1 MNKNILPVKGTH
13 DLYGQEIDK
22 FNYVVESFYSIATKF
37 NFKSIQTPI
46 LENQELFT
54 RSVGEHT
61 DIVSKEMYSFV
72 DKNESI
78 LCLRPEAT
86 SGIARFAALNYQT
99 GSLKFSTHGPMF
111 RRERP
116 QKGRYRQFHQINIE
130 NIGEKSPFIDF
141 EIIYIASALI
151 SKLGLPNDKYNLLIN
166 SLGSNEYQINYSSLL
181 RDYLFQFKKKLS
193 ETSLLRLDKNP
204 LRILDSK
211 DDSDKEI
218 LTNAPKIYEN
228 MSKESKE
235 YFSKIK
241 ILLTDN
247 GIPFKEDDRLVRGL
261 DYYTHT
267 AFEFQTIEEKRQNA
281 ILAGGR
287 YDKLINMIST
297 KDIPGI
303 GWAAGIERLMD
314 LLPEYVSN
322 TNSSKKILLALQK
335 EEYLNNLGVLKQ
347 LYNSDY
353 SHEIKVSSNIKKIFS
368 YADKNDF
375 DFLLLIGESE
385 IQSNEIAV
393 KDLNKKIQ
401 KTYSLKDFNLEN
413 EIR

>member
-151 SKLGLPNDKYNLLIN
+151 SKLGLSNDKYNLLIN
-166 SLGSNEYQINYSSLL
+166 SLGSNEDQINYSSLL

-353 SHEIKVSSNIKKIFS
+353 SHEIKVSNNIKKIFS

>member
-22 FNYVVESFYSIATKF
+22 FNHVVETFYSIASKF

-46 LENQELFT
+46 IETQELFS
-54 RSVGEHT
+54 RSVGELT

-72 DKNESI
+72 DKNDSI

-86 SGIARFAALNYQT
+86 SGIARFAAMNYQS

-141 EIIYIASALI
+141 EIIYMAASLI
-151 SKLGLPNDKYNLLIN
+151 GKLGLPNDKYNLLIN
-166 SLGSNEYQINYSSLL
+166 SLGSNEDQNNYSVLL
-181 RDYLFQFKKKLS
+181 RDYLSQFTKKLS

-211 DDSDKEI
+211 EDSDKEI
-218 LTNAPKIYEN
+218 LINAPKMHEHLSI
-228 MSKESKE
+228 ESKE

-241 ILLTDN
+241 MLLMDN
-247 GIPFKEDDRLVRGL
+247 GISFQEDDRLVRGL

-314 LLPEYVSN
+314 LLPEFSIN
-322 TNSSKKILLALQK
+322 ANSSKKILLALQK
-335 EEYLNNLGVLKQ
+335 EEYLNNLNILKQ
-347 LYNSDY
+347 LYSSDY
-353 SHEIKVSSNIKKIFS
+353 SHEIKISNNIKKIFS
-368 YADKNDF
+368 YADKNNF

-385 IQSNEIAV
+385 IQSNEISV

-401 KTYSLKDFNLEN
+401 KTYPLKEFNLEN

>member
-1 MNKNILPVKGTH
+1 MNKNISPVKGTH
-13 DLYGQEIDK
+13 DLYGQDMEK
-22 FNYVVESFYSIATKF
+22 FNYVVELFYSIANKF
-37 NFKSIQTPI
+37 NFDAIQTPI
-46 LENQELFT
+46 IENQELFS
-54 RSVGEHT
+54 RSVGELT

-86 SGIARFAALNYQT
+86 SGIARFAASNYQS

-116 QKGRYRQFHQINIE
+116 QKGRYRQFYQINIE
-130 NIGEKSPFIDF
+130 NIGEKSPYIDF
-141 EIIYIASALI
+141 EIIYIASTFI
-151 SKLGLPNDKYNLLIN
+151 NKLGISNDKYNLLIN
-166 SLGSNEYQINYSSLL
+166 SLGSAEDQNNFSNLL
-181 RDYLFQFKKKLS
+181 RDYLSNFTKKLS
-193 ETSLLRLDKNP
+193 ETSLSRLDKNP

-211 DDSDKEI
+211 DDGDKEI
-218 LTNAPKIYEN
+218 LVNAPKIN
-228 MSKESKE
+228 DHLSRESKD

-241 ILLTDN
+241 MFLSDN
-247 GIPFKEDDRLVRGL
+247 GIHFQEDDKLVRGL

-267 AFEFQTIEEKRQNA
+267 AFEFQTNEEKRQNA

-303 GWAAGIERLMD
+303 GWAAGIERLMA
-314 LLPEYVSN
+314 LIPNVN
-322 TNSSKKILLALQK
+322 KGNNSSKKILLALQK
-335 EEYLNNLGVLKQ
+335 EEYLNSLDVLKQ
-347 LYNSDY
+347 LYQSDF
-353 SHEIKVSSNIKKIFS
+353 SHEIKISNNIKKLFS
-368 YADKNDF
+368 YADKNNF

-385 IQSNEIAV
+385 IQSNEISV

-401 KTYSLKDFNLEN
+401 KTHSLTNFNLEN

>member
-86 SGIARFAALNYQT
+86 SGIARFSALNYQT

-166 SLGSNEYQINYSSLL
+166 SLGSNEDQINYSSLL

>member
-1 MNKNILPVKGTH
+1 LPVKGTH

-166 SLGSNEYQINYSSLL
+166 SLGSNEDQINYSSLL

>member
-1 MNKNILPVKGTH
+1 
-13 DLYGQEIDK
+13 
-22 FNYVVESFYSIATKF
+22 
-37 NFKSIQTPI
+37 
-46 LENQELFT
+46 
-54 RSVGEHT
+54 
-61 DIVSKEMYSFV
+61 
-72 DKNESI
+72 
-78 LCLRPEAT
+78 
-86 SGIARFAALNYQT
+86 
-99 GSLKFSTHGPMF
+99 MF

-166 SLGSNEYQINYSSLL
+166 SLGSNEDQINYSSLL

-218 LTNAPKIYEN
+218 LANAPKIYEN

-314 LLPEYVSN
+314 LLPEYVLN

-335 EEYLNNLGVLKQ
+335 EEYLNNLVVLKQ

-353 SHEIKVSSNIKKIFS
+353 SHEIKVSNNIKKIFS

-385 IQSNEIAV
+385 IQSNEISV

>member
-1 MNKNILPVKGTH
+1 MNKNISPVKGTH
-13 DLYGQEIDK
+13 DLYGQDMEK
-22 FNYVVESFYSIATKF
+22 FNYVVELFYSIANKF
-37 NFKSIQTPI
+37 NFDAIQTPI
-46 LENQELFT
+46 IENQELFS
-54 RSVGEHT
+54 RSVGELT

-86 SGIARFAALNYQT
+86 SGIARFAASNYQS

-116 QKGRYRQFHQINIE
+116 QKGRYRQFYQINIE
-130 NIGEKSPFIDF
+130 NIGEKSPYIDF
-141 EIIYIASALI
+141 EIIYIASTFI
-151 SKLGLPNDKYNLLIN
+151 NKLGISNDKYNLLIN
-166 SLGSNEYQINYSSLL
+166 SLGSAEDQNNFSNLL
-181 RDYLFQFKKKLS
+181 RDYLSNFTKKLS
-193 ETSLLRLDKNP
+193 ETSLSRLDKNP

-211 DDSDKEI
+211 DDGDKEI
-218 LTNAPKIYEN
+218 LVNAPKIHEHL
-228 MSKESKE
+228 SKESKE

-241 ILLTDN
+241 MFLSDN
-247 GIPFKEDDRLVRGL
+247 GISFQEDDKLVRGL

-267 AFEFQTIEEKRQNA
+267 AFEFQTNEEKRQNA

-303 GWAAGIERLMD
+303 GWAAGIERLMA
-314 LLPEYVSN
+314 LIPNVNKEN
-322 TNSSKKILLALQK
+322 KSSKKILLALQK
-335 EEYLNNLGVLKQ
+335 EEYLSSLDVLKQ
-347 LYNSDY
+347 LYQSDF
-353 SHEIKVSSNIKKIFS
+353 SHEIKINNNIKKLFS
-368 YADKNDF
+368 YADKNNF

-385 IQSNEIAV
+385 IQSNEISV

-401 KTYSLKDFNLEN
+401 KTHSLTDFNLEN

>member
-13 DLYGQEIDK
+13 DLYGREIDK
-22 FNYVVESFYSIATKF
+22 FNYVVESFYSIAAKF

-46 LENQELFT
+46 LENQELFS

-151 SKLGLPNDKYNLLIN
+151 NKLGLPNDKYNLLVN
-166 SLGSNEYQINYSSLL
+166 SLGSNEDQINYSSLL

-211 DDSDKEI
+211 DDSDKEV

-322 TNSSKKILLALQK
+322 INSSKKILLALQK

>member
-1 MNKNILPVKGTH
+1 M
-13 DLYGQEIDK
+13 
-22 FNYVVESFYSIATKF
+22 
-37 NFKSIQTPI
+37 
-46 LENQELFT
+46 
-54 RSVGEHT
+54 
-61 DIVSKEMYSFV
+61 
-72 DKNESI
+72 
-78 LCLRPEAT
+78 
-86 SGIARFAALNYQT
+86 
-99 GSLKFSTHGPMF
+99 
-111 RRERP
+111 
-116 QKGRYRQFHQINIE
+116 
-130 NIGEKSPFIDF
+130 
-141 EIIYIASALI
+141 
-151 SKLGLPNDKYNLLIN
+151 
-166 SLGSNEYQINYSSLL
+166 
-181 RDYLFQFKKKLS
+181 
-193 ETSLLRLDKNP
+193 
-204 LRILDSK
+204 
-211 DDSDKEI
+211 
-218 LTNAPKIYEN
+218 
-228 MSKESKE
+228 
-235 YFSKIK
+235 
-241 ILLTDN
+241 
-247 GIPFKEDDRLVRGL
+247 

>member
-1 MNKNILPVKGTH
+1 LPVKGTH

-166 SLGSNEYQINYSSLL
+166 SLGSNEDQINYSSLL

-314 LLPEYVSN
+314 LLPKYVSN

>member
-1 MNKNILPVKGTH
+1 M
-13 DLYGQEIDK
+13 
-22 FNYVVESFYSIATKF
+22 
-37 NFKSIQTPI
+37 
-46 LENQELFT
+46 
-54 RSVGEHT
+54 
-61 DIVSKEMYSFV
+61 
-72 DKNESI
+72 
-78 LCLRPEAT
+78 
-86 SGIARFAALNYQT
+86 
-99 GSLKFSTHGPMF
+99 
-111 RRERP
+111 
-116 QKGRYRQFHQINIE
+116 
-130 NIGEKSPFIDF
+130 
-141 EIIYIASALI
+141 
-151 SKLGLPNDKYNLLIN
+151 
-166 SLGSNEYQINYSSLL
+166 
-181 RDYLFQFKKKLS
+181 
-193 ETSLLRLDKNP
+193 
-204 LRILDSK
+204 
-211 DDSDKEI
+211 
-218 LTNAPKIYEN
+218 
-228 MSKESKE
+228 
-235 YFSKIK
+235 
-241 ILLTDN
+241 
-247 GIPFKEDDRLVRGL
+247 

-303 GWAAGIERLMD
+303 GWAAGIERLID

-353 SHEIKVSSNIKKIFS
+353 SHEIKVSNNIKKIFS

>member
-1 MNKNILPVKGTH
+1 M
-13 DLYGQEIDK
+13 
-22 FNYVVESFYSIATKF
+22 
-37 NFKSIQTPI
+37 
-46 LENQELFT
+46 
-54 RSVGEHT
+54 
-61 DIVSKEMYSFV
+61 
-72 DKNESI
+72 
-78 LCLRPEAT
+78 
-86 SGIARFAALNYQT
+86 
-99 GSLKFSTHGPMF
+99 
-111 RRERP
+111 
-116 QKGRYRQFHQINIE
+116 
-130 NIGEKSPFIDF
+130 
-141 EIIYIASALI
+141 
-151 SKLGLPNDKYNLLIN
+151 
-166 SLGSNEYQINYSSLL
+166 
-181 RDYLFQFKKKLS
+181 
-193 ETSLLRLDKNP
+193 
-204 LRILDSK
+204 
-211 DDSDKEI
+211 
-218 LTNAPKIYEN
+218 
-228 MSKESKE
+228 
-235 YFSKIK
+235 
-241 ILLTDN
+241 LTDN

>member
-166 SLGSNEYQINYSSLL
+166 SLGSNEDQINYSSLL

-385 IQSNEIAV
+385 IQSNEIAI

>member
-166 SLGSNEYQINYSSLL
+166 SLGSNEDQINYSSLL

-228 MSKESKE
+228 MSEESKE

>member
-1 MNKNILPVKGTH
+1 M
-13 DLYGQEIDK
+13 
-22 FNYVVESFYSIATKF
+22 
-37 NFKSIQTPI
+37 
-46 LENQELFT
+46 
-54 RSVGEHT
+54 
-61 DIVSKEMYSFV
+61 
-72 DKNESI
+72 
-78 LCLRPEAT
+78 
-86 SGIARFAALNYQT
+86 
-99 GSLKFSTHGPMF
+99 
-111 RRERP
+111 
-116 QKGRYRQFHQINIE
+116 
-130 NIGEKSPFIDF
+130 
-141 EIIYIASALI
+141 
-151 SKLGLPNDKYNLLIN
+151 
-166 SLGSNEYQINYSSLL
+166 

>member
-46 LENQELFT
+46 IENQELFT
-54 RSVGEHT
+54 SSVGEHT

-166 SLGSNEYQINYSSLL
+166 SLGSNEDQINYSSLL

>member
-1 MNKNILPVKGTH
+1 MNKNISPVKGTH
-13 DLYGQEIDK
+13 DLYGQDMEK
-22 FNYVVESFYSIATKF
+22 FNYVVELFYSIANKF
-37 NFKSIQTPI
+37 NFDAIQTPI
-46 LENQELFT
+46 IENQELFS
-54 RSVGEHT
+54 RSVGELT

-86 SGIARFAALNYQT
+86 SGIARFAASNYQS

-116 QKGRYRQFHQINIE
+116 QKGRYRQFYQINIE
-130 NIGEKSPFIDF
+130 NIGEKSAYIDF
-141 EIIYIASALI
+141 EIIYIASTFI
-151 SKLGLPNDKYNLLIN
+151 NKLGISNDKYNLLIN
-166 SLGSNEYQINYSSLL
+166 SLGSAEDQNNFSNLL
-181 RDYLFQFKKKLS
+181 RDYLSNFTKKLS
-193 ETSLLRLDKNP
+193 ETSLSRLDKNP

-211 DDSDKEI
+211 DDGDKEI
-218 LTNAPKIYEN
+218 LVNAPKIHEHL
-228 MSKESKE
+228 SKESKE

-241 ILLTDN
+241 MFLSDN
-247 GIPFKEDDRLVRGL
+247 GISFQEDDKLVRGL

-267 AFEFQTIEEKRQNA
+267 AFEFQTNEEKRQNA

-303 GWAAGIERLMD
+303 GWAAGIERLMA
-314 LLPEYVSN
+314 LIPNVN
-322 TNSSKKILLALQK
+322 KGNNSSKKILLALQK
-335 EEYLNNLGVLKQ
+335 EEYLNSLDVLKQ
-347 LYNSDY
+347 LYQSDF
-353 SHEIKVSSNIKKIFS
+353 SHEIKINNNIKKLFS

-385 IQSNEIAV
+385 IQSNEISV

-401 KTYSLKDFNLEN
+401 KTHSLTDFNLEN

>member
-166 SLGSNEYQINYSSLL
+166 SLGSNEDQINYSSLL

-314 LLPEYVSN
+314 LLPKYVSN

-353 SHEIKVSSNIKKIFS
+353 SHEIKVSNNIKKIFS

>member
-1 MNKNILPVKGTH
+1 
-13 DLYGQEIDK
+13 
-22 FNYVVESFYSIATKF
+22 
-37 NFKSIQTPI
+37 
-46 LENQELFT
+46 
-54 RSVGEHT
+54 
-61 DIVSKEMYSFV
+61 
-72 DKNESI
+72 
-78 LCLRPEAT
+78 
-86 SGIARFAALNYQT
+86 
-99 GSLKFSTHGPMF
+99 MF

-166 SLGSNEYQINYSSLL
+166 SLGSNEDQINYSSLL

>member
-151 SKLGLPNDKYNLLIN
+151 SKLGLPNGKYNLLIN
-166 SLGSNEYQINYSSLL
+166 SLGSNEDQINYSSLL

-385 IQSNEIAV
+385 IQSNEISV

-401 KTYSLKDFNLEN
+401 KTYSLKDFDLEN

>member
-166 SLGSNEYQINYSSLL
+166 SLGSNEDQINYSSLL

-335 EEYLNNLGVLKQ
+335 DEYLNNLGVLKQ

>member
-13 DLYGQEIDK
+13 DLYGQDMEK
-22 FNYVVESFYSIATKF
+22 FNYVVELFYSIANKF
-37 NFKSIQTPI
+37 NFNAIQTPI
-46 LENQELFT
+46 IENQELFS
-54 RSVGEHT
+54 RSVGELT

-86 SGIARFAALNYQT
+86 SGIARFAAANYQS

-116 QKGRYRQFHQINIE
+116 QKGRYRQFYQINIE
-130 NIGEKSPFIDF
+130 NIGEKSPYIDF
-141 EIIYIASALI
+141 EIIYIASTFI
-151 SKLGLPNDKYNLLIN
+151 NKLGISNDKYNLLIN
-166 SLGSNEYQINYSSLL
+166 SLGSAEDQNNFSKLL
-181 RDYLFQFKKKLS
+181 KDYLSHFTKKLS
-193 ETSLLRLDKNP
+193 ETSLSRLDKNP

-211 DDSDKEI
+211 DDGDKEI
-218 LTNAPKIYEN
+218 LVNAPKIN
-228 MSKESKE
+228 DHLSKESKD

-241 ILLTDN
+241 MFLSDN
-247 GIPFKEDDRLVRGL
+247 GISFQENDKLVRGL

-267 AFEFQTIEEKRQNA
+267 AFEFQTNEEKRQNA

-303 GWAAGIERLMD
+303 GWAAGIERLMA
-314 LLPEYVSN
+314 LIPNVN
-322 TNSSKKILLALQK
+322 KGNNSTKKILLALQK
-335 EEYLNNLGVLKQ
+335 EEYLNSLDVLKQ
-347 LYNSDY
+347 LYQSDF
-353 SHEIKVSSNIKKIFS
+353 SHEIKISNNIKKLFS

-385 IQSNEIAV
+385 IQSNEISV

-401 KTYSLKDFNLEN
+401 KTHSLTDFNLEN

>member
-1 MNKNILPVKGTH
+1 MNKNISPVKGTH
-13 DLYGQEIDK
+13 DLYGQDMEK
-22 FNYVVESFYSIATKF
+22 FNYVVELFYSITNKF
-37 NFKSIQTPI
+37 NFDAIQTPI
-46 LENQELFT
+46 IENQELFS
-54 RSVGEHT
+54 RSVGELT

-86 SGIARFAALNYQT
+86 SGIARFAATNYQS

-116 QKGRYRQFHQINIE
+116 QKGRYRQFYQINIE
-130 NIGEKSPFIDF
+130 NIGEKSPYIDF
-141 EIIYIASALI
+141 EIIYIASTFI
-151 SKLGLPNDKYNLLIN
+151 NKLGISNDKYNLLIN
-166 SLGSNEYQINYSSLL
+166 SLGSAEDQNNFSNLL
-181 RDYLFQFKKKLS
+181 RDYLSNFTKKLS
-193 ETSLLRLDKNP
+193 ETSLSRLDKNP

-211 DDSDKEI
+211 DDGDKEI
-218 LTNAPKIYEN
+218 LINAPKIHEHL
-228 MSKESKE
+228 SEESKE

-241 ILLTDN
+241 MFLSDN
-247 GIPFKEDDRLVRGL
+247 GISFQEDDKLVRGL

-267 AFEFQTIEEKRQNA
+267 AFEFQTNEEKRQNA

-303 GWAAGIERLMD
+303 GWAAGIERLMA
-314 LLPEYVSN
+314 LIPNVN
-322 TNSSKKILLALQK
+322 KGNNSFKKILLALQK
-335 EEYLNNLGVLKQ
+335 EEYLNSLDVLKQ
-347 LYNSDY
+347 LYQSDF
-353 SHEIKVSSNIKKIFS
+353 SHEIKISNNIKKLFS
-368 YADKNDF
+368 YADKNNF
-375 DFLLLIGESE
+375 DYLLLIGESE
-385 IQSNEIAV
+385 IQSNEISV

-401 KTYSLKDFNLEN
+401 KTHSLTDFNLLN

>member
-1 MNKNILPVKGTH
+1 MNKNISPVKGTH
-13 DLYGQEIDK
+13 DLYGQDMEK
-22 FNYVVESFYSIATKF
+22 FNYVVELFYSIANKF
-37 NFKSIQTPI
+37 NFDAIQTPI
-46 LENQELFT
+46 IENQELFS
-54 RSVGEHT
+54 RSVGELT

-86 SGIARFAALNYQT
+86 SGIARFAASNYQS

-116 QKGRYRQFHQINIE
+116 QKGRYRQFYQINIE
-130 NIGEKSPFIDF
+130 NIGEKSAYIDF
-141 EIIYIASALI
+141 EIIYIASTFI
-151 SKLGLPNDKYNLLIN
+151 NKLGISNDKYNLLIN
-166 SLGSNEYQINYSSLL
+166 SLGSAEDQNNFSNLL
-181 RDYLFQFKKKLS
+181 RDYLSNFTKKLS
-193 ETSLLRLDKNP
+193 ETSLSRLDKNP

-211 DDSDKEI
+211 DDGDKEI
-218 LTNAPKIYEN
+218 LVNAPKIHEHL
-228 MSKESKE
+228 SKESKE

-241 ILLTDN
+241 MFLSDN
-247 GIPFKEDDRLVRGL
+247 GISFQEDDKLVRGL

-267 AFEFQTIEEKRQNA
+267 AFEFQTNEEKRQNA

-303 GWAAGIERLMD
+303 GWAAGIERLMA
-314 LLPEYVSN
+314 LIPNVN
-322 TNSSKKILLALQK
+322 KGNNSSKKILLALQK
-335 EEYLNNLGVLKQ
+335 EEYLNSLDVLKQ
-347 LYNSDY
+347 LYQSDF
-353 SHEIKVSSNIKKIFS
+353 SHEIKISNNIKKLFS

-385 IQSNEIAV
+385 IQSNEISV

-401 KTYSLKDFNLEN
+401 KTHSLTDFNLEN

>member
-1 MNKNILPVKGTH
+1 M
-13 DLYGQEIDK
+13 
-22 FNYVVESFYSIATKF
+22 
-37 NFKSIQTPI
+37 
-46 LENQELFT
+46 
-54 RSVGEHT
+54 
-61 DIVSKEMYSFV
+61 
-72 DKNESI
+72 
-78 LCLRPEAT
+78 
-86 SGIARFAALNYQT
+86 
-99 GSLKFSTHGPMF
+99 
-111 RRERP
+111 
-116 QKGRYRQFHQINIE
+116 
-130 NIGEKSPFIDF
+130 
-141 EIIYIASALI
+141 ASALI
-151 SKLGLPNDKYNLLIN
+151 SKLGLSNDKYNLLIN
-166 SLGSNEYQINYSSLL
+166 SLGSNEDQINYSSLL

>member
-46 LENQELFT
+46 LENQELFS

-166 SLGSNEYQINYSSLL
+166 SLGSNEDQINYSSLL

-211 DDSDKEI
+211 
-218 LTNAPKIYEN
+218 
-228 MSKESKE
+228 E

-241 ILLTDN
+241 MLLTDN

>member
-46 LENQELFT
+46 IENQELFT

-166 SLGSNEYQINYSSLL
+166 SLGSNEDQINYSSLL

-211 DDSDKEI
+211 DDSDKEV

-368 YADKNDF
+368 YADKNNF

-393 KDLNKKIQ
+393 KDLNKKI
-401 KTYSLKDFNLEN
+401 KKKYSLKDFNLEN